1 MIKRLLFLAF
11 SFTLLTV
18 TLMAQ
23 KNYVRCVTHE
33 YMEQLQT
40 ENPRLRDILIQN
52 EDRIQQIINQNP
64 DMLSA
69 ETVITIPVV
78 VHVIWNTAQQNISDA
93 MIQSQIRVFNED
105 FRKMFGTPGWNN
117 SPVGADTRIEF
128 RLADRDPNGNPHSGI
143 NRVQTA
149 VTSWNYQTQNAQLK
163 ALSYWNSANFLNLWV
178 ANLSGGILGYAQFP
192 GGPAATDG
200 VVILWSAFGYN
211 SPAAPYNLGRT
222 ATHEVGHWLN
232 LIHTWGDVTTCS
244 GTDLCNDT
252 PPCSN
257 QYFSGYPSCPNPV
270 QCSGMERMI
279 ENYMD
284 YSDDGCMN
292 IYTND
297 QTSRMKA
304 AYTGFRT
311 QLWTSLKEKIAVTAT
326 GVDYNFTNLQG
337 QTFAK
342 LNFSNLGTADSVTV
356 EVFPNLLPPNMP
368 AGSKAVRRYFNI
380 TANGT
385 GYNATLTLYYND
397 PEVVGFNNGDSNLK
411 LYRYSGGTWTPMG
424 GTGDPV
430 ANTVSLSGVT
440 QFSTWALCD
449 PNDNPVP
456 VELSTFAANVRET
469 NITLSWSTA
478 SETNSHG
485 FEIERANVTNNS
497 MNASWEEIGFV
508 QSNGTT
514 TESKYYMF
522 TDSKLNPGSYNY
534 RLKMIDQDGTFE
546 YSPVVNATV
555 EAPAVYS
562 LYQNYPNPFNPSTVI
577 SYQIPSKGHVSLKIY
592 DALGVEVASLLDEVK
607 EAGIYDVNF
616 NAENLT
622 SGVYFYTLISNNFMQ
637 TNKMILVK

>member
-1 MIKRLLFLAF
+1 MIKNLLLLTF
-11 SFTLLTV
+11 SFILLTGL
-18 TLMAQ
+18 LMAQ
-23 KNYVRCVTHE
+23 RDKVRCVTHE
-33 YMEQLQT
+33 YMEQLQA
-40 ENPRLRDILIQN
+40 ENPRLGDLLTTN
-52 EDRIQQIINQNP
+52 EDRIQQFISQNP

-69 ETVITIPVV
+69 ETVVTIPVV
-78 VHVIWNTAQQNISDA
+78 VHVIWNTASQNISDA

-105 FRKMFGTPGWNN
+105 FRRILGTPGWNN
-117 SPVGADTRIEF
+117 NPVGADTKIEF

-192 GGPAATDG
+192 GGAPATDG

-211 SPAAPYNLGRT
+211 SPAVPYNLGRT

-232 LIHTWGDVTTCS
+232 LYHTWGDVTNCS

-257 QYFSGYPSCPNPV
+257 QYFSSYPSCPNPV

-292 IYTND
+292 IYTVD

-304 AYTGFRT
+304 SYQTSRT
-311 QLWTSLKEKIAVTAT
+311 QLWVSLKEKIAVSST

-337 QTFAK
+337 QTFAT
-342 LNFSNLGTADSVTV
+342 LNFSSLGTTDSVTV

-368 AGSKAVRRYFNI
+368 VGSKAVRRYFNV
-380 TANGT
+380 TPNGT
-385 GYNATLTLYYND
+385 GYNATLTVNYND
-397 PEVVGFNNGDSNLK
+397 PEVVGFVNGDANLK
-411 LYRYSGGTWTPMG
+411 LFKYTGGNWVYMG
-424 GTGDPV
+424 GTGNPT
-430 ANTVSLSGVT
+430 ANTVTLSGVT
-440 QFSTWALCD
+440 SFSMWALSD
-449 PNDNPVP
+449 PTDNPLP
-456 VELSTFAANVRET
+456 VELSTFTANVNES
-469 NITLSWSTA
+469 NVTLNWSTA
-478 SETNSHG
+478 SEQNSHG
-485 FEIERANVTNNS
+485 FEIERALITLDFSNTT
-497 MNASWEEIGFV
+497 WEEIAFV
-508 QSNGTT
+508 PSHGTT
-514 TESKYYMF
+514 TETKYYSY
-522 TDSKLNPGSYNY
+522 TDTKLNPGNYNY
-534 RLKMIDQDGTFE
+534 RLKMIDQDGSYD
-546 YSPVVNATV
+546 YSAVVNAQIET
-555 EAPAVYS
+555 PAEYT
-562 LYQNYPNPFNPSTVI
+562 LYQNYPNPFNPATVI
-577 SYQIPSKGHVSLKIY
+577 SYQLPTKGHVSLKVY

-607 EAGIYDVNF
+607 DAGSYDVNF
-616 NAENLT
+616 DASNLT